1 MVASVG
7 LQNRQEARHIVLVVV
22 LRTVPGA
29 AHHTALAV
37 EAVRHMELVVVG
49 HTVLVGVHH
58 IGPVVEEHRIDPVEA
73 ALRTGL
79 VVEVLRTGPA
89 EDTVPEEGHH
99 IVLGADIGL
108 EVVRHTD
115 LAAVGPSSVGEDSAL
130 AGEVDSLGSALVVVV
145 RSLAVVVGLD
155 TAVGRSLAVDHG
167 GMTWLTIT

>member
-49 HTVLVGVHH
+49 HTVLVEVHH

-73 ALRTGL
+73 ALRTGP
-79 VVEVLRTGPA
+79 E

-99 IVLGADIGL
+99 IVLVADIGL

-167 GMTWLTIT
+167 SMTWLTIT